1 MHFQMKVGQQLKIYF
16 LYTALFL
23 TFILLSMV
31 ANFPHKFKLN
41 LNVIKSED
49 PELKT
54 ILLWNTLFDDKTF
67 GLR

>member
-23 TFILLSMV
+23 TFILLSLI
-31 ANFPHKFKLN
+31 ANFPYKFKLN
-41 LNVIKSED
+41 LNVIKSEA

-54 ILLWNTLFDDKTF
+54 ILLWNTFFDDKTF

>member
-1 MHFQMKVGQQLKIYF
+1 MYFQMKVVQQLKIYF

-23 TFILLSMV
+23 IFILLSVV
-31 ANFPHKFKLN
+31 ANFPYKFKLN

-49 PELKT
+49 PEYKT
-54 ILLWNTLFDDKTF
+54 ILLWNTFGDDKTF